1 MFRSGWRQAL
11 QIAATYIGTVV
22 GAGFASGQE
31 VWQFFTRY
39 QTGSLIAIGFAAL
52 LFFVLGAYVMNLGQR
67 LNASSLGALLLK
79 LLPTRAAEGLQGAML
94 ALLFALTVAMLAGGG
109 ALLHEQFGLN
119 PWIGSLATAA
129 LALITL
135 LFGMNGIL
143 SANSL
148 IVPAMFLLVLIVT
161 GHSMMDSPSATMSF
175 SQPPEEHSSGLSLF
189 LSALS
194 YAGFNLGLAMPVL
207 IPLGCVTKQ
216 KNTLRTGAFLGAV
229 GLFVMLA
236 VMNGALARNAGLMT
250 REIPLLELARG
261 QGRFIVI
268 PFAMA
273 LWAEI
278 YSTLIAN
285 LFGLT
290 HEIRRITGMRE
301 RTILVILLT
310 LALAG
315 AQIGFGQIVR
325 IGYPLFGV
333 ISGCIL
339 TLVIFADVKMRLR
352 SS

>member
-1 MFRSGWRQAL
+1 M
-11 QIAATYIGTVV
+11 QIAATYIGTIV

-39 QTGSLIAIGFAAL
+39 QTGSMLAIGFAAF
-52 LFFVLGAYVMNLGQR
+52 LFFVLGTYIMNLGQR
-67 LNASSLGALLLK
+67 LDAPSLGALLLK
-79 LLPTRAAEGLQGAML
+79 LLPTKVAESLQGALL

-109 ALLHEQFGLN
+109 ALLYEQFGVN
-119 PWIGSLATAA
+119 PWIGSLATAVI
-129 LALITL
+129 ALITL

-148 IVPAMFLLVLIVT
+148 IVPAMFLLVMIVT
-161 GHSMMDSPSATMSF
+161 SHSMMNPPSATMSF
-175 SQPPEEHSSGLSLF
+175 PQTPDDHWHGLSLF
-189 LSALS
+189 LSALT
-194 YAGFNLGLAMPVL
+194 YTGFNLGLAMPVL
-207 IPLGCVTKQ
+207 IPLGRVTKK
-216 KNTLRTGAFLGAV
+216 KNTLRAGAFLGAL
-229 GLFVMLA
+229 GLFTMLA
-236 VMNGALARNAGLMT
+236 VMNGALAQNAGLMS

-261 QGRFIVI
+261 LGRYIVF
-268 PFAMA
+268 PFALA

-301 RTILVILLT
+301 QTILIIL
-310 LALAG
+310 LALALLFS
-315 AQIGFGQIVR
+315 QIGFGQIVR

-333 ISGCIL
+333 VSVLIL